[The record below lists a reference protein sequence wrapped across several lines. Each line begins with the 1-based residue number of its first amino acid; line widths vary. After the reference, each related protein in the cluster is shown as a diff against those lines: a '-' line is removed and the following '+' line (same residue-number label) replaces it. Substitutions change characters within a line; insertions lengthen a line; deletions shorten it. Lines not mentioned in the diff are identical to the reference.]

1 MMGKTRAAVVITGEV
16 QGVSFRYFT
25 QRVALQQRVS
35 GWVRNLPSGEVEA
48 LFEGEETDVR
58 TVLDWCRRGPDA
70 ASVDDMRVEMQ
81 TYTGEFAGFEI
92 KR

>member
-1 MMGKTRAAVVITGEV
+1 MAKVRAAVVIMGEV

-25 QRVALQQRVS
+25 RRVALQQRVC
-35 GWVRNLPSGEVEA
+35 GWVRNLPGGEVEA

-70 ASVDDMRVEMQ
+70 ARVDAVRVEMRI
-81 TYTGEFAGFEI
+81 YTGEFANFEI
-92 KR
+92 RR

>member
-1 MMGKTRAAVVITGEV
+1 MAKVRAAVVITGQV

-25 QRVALQQRVS
+25 QRVAMQQRVS
-35 GWVRNLPSGEVEA
+35 GWVRNLPGGEVEA

-70 ASVDDMRVEMQ
+70 ARVDQVRMEMQ

-92 KR
+92 RR

>member
-1 MMGKTRAAVVITGEV
+1 MTKVRASVIITGQV

-25 QRVALQQRVS
+25 QRMALQQRVS
-35 GWVRNLPSGEVEA
+35 GWVRNLQGGEVEA
-48 LFEGEETDVR
+48 LFEGEGKDVQ

-70 ASVDDMRVEMQ
+70 ARVDEVQVEMQ

-92 KR
+92 RR

>member
-1 MMGKTRAAVVITGEV
+1 MVKVRAAVVITGEV

-25 QRVALQQRVS
+25 QRVALQQRVY
-35 GWVRNLPSGEVEA
+35 GWVRNLPGGEVEA
-48 LFEGEETDVR
+48 LFEGEETDVQ

-70 ASVDDMRVEMQ
+70 ARVDEVRIEMQ

-92 KR
+92 RR

>member
-1 MMGKTRAAVVITGEV
+1 MAKVRAAVVISGEV

-25 QRVALQQRVS
+25 QRMALQQRVN

-70 ASVDDMRVEMQ
+70 ARVDAVRVEMQ
-81 TYTGEFAGFEI
+81 IYIGEFANFEI
-92 KR
+92 RR